1 MKHQPSNELERVR
14 IATALGFT
22 FGRLPDFNWWYCFSP
37 NGEKISGPWEEADAM
52 AHKRPDFFN
61 DANAALNI
69 CEFMTKKGAEILF
82 LARKDWHVCMVLH
95 CKTYTADANTLPS
108 AICAAF
114 CQYLDAN
121 EP

>member
-1 MKHQPSNELERVR
+1 MKSQTSNELERVR
-14 IATALGFT
+14 IATALGWKRSDFMGSDGNEIWFT
-22 FGRLPDFNWWYCFSP
+22 RQSVSGLYKSLPGY
-37 NGEKISGPWEEADAM
+37 
-52 AHKRPDFFN
+52 HN